1 MTFNLD
7 DTKLLKVLYSLDD
20 TTNMELS
27 FKDGMVIKATPIP
40 KSDPIREM
48 INTSKGILEQLRRAE
63 NPQNPK
69 LPSLD
74 KSLKILQKLNPK
86 SEKSSCINEFKAT
99 RPQIWAEV
107 QRLNALEKTPS
118 VKPSINP
125 QEALELLVTNI
136 ISKTDEIGSHAKN
149 EKESLSIHKF
159 RDAMLMFADSGCIHF
174 NQLYEIIEKYD
185 GEEMFQECVNDLK
198 KFLNEYL
205 GDGDNVIPI
214 KEDNTNDDTQPTDEE
229 KNTEKNEE

>member
-7 DTKLLKVLYSLDD
+7 DTKILKVLYALDD

-27 FKDGMVIKATPIP
+27 FKNGMVIKAIPIP

-48 INTSKGILEQLRRAE
+48 INTSKGILEQLRIAE

-74 KSLKILQKLNPK
+74 KSLRILHKLNPK
-86 SEKSSCINEFKAT
+86 LEKSSSINEFKTAK
-99 RPQIWAEV
+99 PHIWAEV

-125 QEALELLVTNI
+125 QEAWETLITNI
-136 ISKTDEIGSHAKN
+136 INKTDEMGSHAKN
-149 EKESLSIHKF
+149 EEESCSIHRF
-159 RDAMLMFADSGCIHF
+159 RNAMLMFADSGCIHF
-174 NQLYEIIEKYD
+174 NQIYEIIERYD

-205 GDGDNVIPI
+205 GDSDNIISI
-214 KEDNTNDDTQPTDEE
+214 KEDNTNDDTHPTDKEEE
-229 KNTEKNEE
+229 KENG

>member
-7 DTKLLKVLYSLDD
+7 DAKILKVLYSLDD

-48 INTSKGILEQLRRAE
+48 INTSKGILEQLRMAE
-63 NPQNPK
+63 NPQDSK
-69 LPSLD
+69 LPSLS
-74 KSLKILQKLNPK
+74 KSLKILQKLNPEL
-86 SEKSSCINEFKAT
+86 EKNSCINEFKT
-99 RPQIWAEV
+99 TKPQIWAEV

-118 VKPSINP
+118 VKPNTNS
-125 QEALELLVTNI
+125 QEILESLVTNI
-136 ISKTDEIGSHAKN
+136 INKTDEMGSHAKN
-149 EKESLSIHKF
+149 EEESCSIHRF
-159 RDAMLMFADSGCIHF
+159 RSAMLMFADSGCIHF

-198 KFLNEYL
+198 KFLNGYL
-205 GDGDNVIPI
+205 GDGDNIISI
-214 KEDNTNDDTQPTDEE
+214 KEDNANNGTQPTDEE
-229 KNTEKNEE
+229 RKTEENGE

>member
-20 TTNMELS
+20 RTNMELS
-27 FKDGMVIKATPIP
+27 FKDGMVIKVTPIP

-48 INTSKGILEQLRRAE
+48 INASKGILEQLRMAE

-74 KSLKILQKLNPK
+74 KSLKILHKLNPK
-86 SEKSSCINEFKAT
+86 LEKSSCIDEFKTAK
-99 RPQIWAEV
+99 PQIWAEV

-118 VKPSINP
+118 AKSSTNP
-125 QEALELLVTNI
+125 QEILESLVTNI
-136 ISKTDEIGSHAKN
+136 INRTDEIGNHAKN
-149 EKESLSIHKF
+149 EKESCSIHKF
-159 RDAMLMFADSGCIHF
+159 RDAMLMFVDSGCIHF
-174 NQLYEIIEKYD
+174 NQLYEIIERYD

-205 GDGDNVIPI
+205 GDGDNIISI
-214 KEDNTNDDTQPTDEE
+214 KEENANNDTQPTDKE
-229 KNTEKNEE
+229 KNTEENGE